1 VNTDYPEISKLLFSS
16 FNNNLP
22 NISSEDLVRLWA
34 LELQWFNPADSNLVL
49 LHLLHNNWLL
59 ESINTIYP
67 NPNVELI
74 PPTLGWQPILREIL
88 NLPYCKL
95 TTITSENEIDNVIK
109 IITPEKVDE
118 SENQKS
124 IENKTI
130 SLINY
135 VSKNSGLTSKEVVR
149 RSQRKRKALGPI
161 TLWLCVA
168 LLAREQGL
176 DMNEIIHII
185 DE

>member
-1 VNTDYPEISKLLFSS
+1 M
-16 FNNNLP
+16 
-22 NISSEDLVRLWA
+22 
-34 LELQWFNPADSNLVL
+34 ELQWFNPADSNLVL

-74 PPTLGWQPILREIL
+74 PPTLGWQPILREI
-88 NLPYCKL
+88 PYCKL